1 MARVIGFKSISIAN
15 IRCAQFVDSKLNN
28 KDVFA

>member
-1 MARVIGFKSISIAN
+1 MARVIGFKFISIAK
-15 IRCAQFVDSKLNN
+15 IRYAQFVDSKLNN